1 MARRPQVSPNKP
13 YAIGLRLSD
22 AASRILAE
30 PKVLQ
35 QFKGWLEASNSYIFT
50 INGFPYSQF
59 HGTRV
64 KEQVYLP
71 DWTSTE
77 RVEFT
82 NRLFDILVELVPE
95 GLEGSVSTVPCS
107 FKEFS
112 RTDKQVQAM
121 CQNLWRCV
129 DHISLLRDRT

>member
-22 AASRILAE
+22 AASRSLAE

-35 QFKGWLEASNSYIFT
+35 QVKGWLEASNSYIFT
-50 INGFPYSQF
+50 INGFPFGKF

-71 DWTSTE
+71 DWTSQE
-77 RVEFT
+77 RLAYT
-82 NRLFDILVELVPE
+82 NLLFDIL
-95 GLEGSVSTVPCS
+95 T
-107 FKEFS
+107 
-112 RTDKQVQAM
+112 Q
-121 CQNLWRCV
+121 
-129 DHISLLRDRT
+129 LLPADIEA